1 MSYFLFNSTNTFCI
15 SLLSNT
21 KRLQKMQE
29 RFGKL
34 QMEVTIWPACTKENL
49 TNEFVYYLNDNARGC
64 AQSHYNIWK
73 HMMHNNIE
81 YALILEDDACFD
93 KHFFEKLEA
102 FSIDIHDQKWDAL
115 FLNASEKIDIT
126 NKWVLDKEQYL
137 TGGYILS
144 KRGCYKLLSMF
155 FGWLYAAD
163 WMTTRLQL
171 YNHSYSYFPWLIIQE
186 GEESTI
192 GSNAVEDYKK
202 VIRLLSEINYSLD
215 NYII

>member
-1 MSYFLFNSTNTFCI
+1 MKS
-15 SLLSNT
+15 
-21 KRLQKMQE
+21 
-29 RFGKL
+29 RFDKL
-34 QMEVTIWPACTKENL
+34 HMEVTIWPACTKENL

-64 AQSHYNIWK
+64 AQSHYNIWT
-73 HMMHNNIE
+73 HMIHNNIE

-93 KHFFEKLEA
+93 KQFFEKLEA
-102 FSIDIHDQKWDAL
+102 FAIDIHDQEWDAI

-144 KRGCYKLLSMF
+144 KRGGYKLLSMF
-155 FGWLYAAD
+155 SGCLYSAD

-171 YNHSYSYFPWLIIQE
+171 YNHSYCYFPWLIIQE
-186 GEESTI
+186 GEESSI
-192 GSNAVEDYKK
+192 GSNVYEDHKK